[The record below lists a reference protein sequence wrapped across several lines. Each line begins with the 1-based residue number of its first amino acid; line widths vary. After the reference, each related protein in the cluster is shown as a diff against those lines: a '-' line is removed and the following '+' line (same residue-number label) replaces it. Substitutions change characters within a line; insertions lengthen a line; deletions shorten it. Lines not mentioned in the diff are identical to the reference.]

1 MPRNMG
7 PKNPGES
14 YLQYYARLSGNPDYK
29 PKYKPDDLPT
39 YNVEQRAGESAE
51 KYYRRL
57 AKAADQRLV
66 RLERLAE
73 NPLYQNIKKFAYE
86 EALEDIHKWNGVT
99 ASRFNTVP
107 PEGDRLYEKIE
118 DIKSFLTKQ
127 TSNVGGINLMY
138 KRMANTF
145 NAKYGT
151 NFTYQQIMKYF
162 DSQQNEK
169 WNKLFGSKTALTVI
183 GEIQKSAKK
192 IKREVS
198 EADKRNIIINDISS
212 KPGKH
217 GLTMLQ
223 RRTIQALKDNE
234 LSLED
239 LY

>member
-39 YNVEQRAGESAE
+39 YNVEQRAGESAD

-73 NPLYQNIKKFAYE
+73 NPLYQNVKKFAYE

-107 PEGDRLYEKIE
+107 PEGDRLYDKIE

>member
-14 YLQYYARLSGNPDYK
+14 YLQYYARLSSNPDYK

-73 NPLYQNIKKFAYE
+73 NPLYQNVKKFAYE

-234 LSLED
+234 LSLEN

>member
-7 PKNPGES
+7 PNNPGER

-29 PKYKPDDLPT
+29 PKYKPNDLPT

-73 NPLYQNIKKFAYE
+73 NPLYQNVKKFAYE

>member
-73 NPLYQNIKKFAYE
+73 NPLYQNVKKFAYE

-107 PEGDRLYEKIE
+107 PEGDRLYDKIE

>member
-73 NPLYQNIKKFAYE
+73 NPLYQNVKKFAYE
-86 EALEDIHKWNGVT
+86 EALEDIHKWNGVS

-107 PEGDRLYEKIE
+107 PEGDRLYDKIE

-145 NAKYGT
+145 NSKYGT

>member
-73 NPLYQNIKKFAYE
+73 NPLYQNVKKFAYE

-107 PEGDRLYEKIE
+107 PEGDKLYEKIE

>member
-107 PEGDRLYEKIE
+107 PERDKLYDKIE

>member
-73 NPLYQNIKKFAYE
+73 NPLYQNVKKFAYE

-107 PEGDRLYEKIE
+107 PEGERLYDKIE

>member
-73 NPLYQNIKKFAYE
+73 NPLYQNVKKFAYE

-107 PEGDRLYEKIE
+107 PEGDKLYDKIE

>member
-29 PKYKPDDLPT
+29 PKYKPNDLPT

-73 NPLYQNIKKFAYE
+73 NPLYQNVKKFAYE

>member
-39 YNVEQRAGESAE
+39 YNVEQRAGESAK

-73 NPLYQNIKKFAYE
+73 NPLYQNVKKFAYE
-86 EALEDIHKWNGVT
+86 EAMEDIHKWNGVT

-107 PEGDRLYEKIE
+107 PEGDRLYDKIE

-198 EADKRNIIINDISS
+198 EVDKRNIIINDISN

>member
-73 NPLYQNIKKFAYE
+73 NPLYQNVKKFAYE

-107 PEGDRLYEKIE
+107 PEGDKLYEKIE
-118 DIKSFLTKQ
+118 DMKSFLTKQ

-169 WNKLFGSKTALTVI
+169 WTKLFGSKTALTVI

>member
-73 NPLYQNIKKFAYE
+73 NPLYQNVKKFAYE

>member
-51 KYYRRL
+51 KYYRRP

-73 NPLYQNIKKFAYE
+73 NPLYQNVKKFAYE

>member
-107 PEGDRLYEKIE
+107 PEGDRLYDKIE

>member
-73 NPLYQNIKKFAYE
+73 NPLYQNIKKFAYK
-86 EALEDIHKWNGVT
+86 EALEDIHKWNGFT

-107 PEGDRLYEKIE
+107 PEGDKLYEKIE

-145 NAKYGT
+145 NAKYGA